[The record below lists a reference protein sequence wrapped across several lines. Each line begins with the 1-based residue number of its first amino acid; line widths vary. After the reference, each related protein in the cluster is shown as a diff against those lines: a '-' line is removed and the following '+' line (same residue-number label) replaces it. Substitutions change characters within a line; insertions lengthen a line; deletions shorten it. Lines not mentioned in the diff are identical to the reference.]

1 MFKTMI
7 FKNELLVLLATT
19 WMISQTI
26 KYLRKLY
33 NVRVFSL
40 GHLRQTYLYSSGMPS
55 GHAAVLTSAIL
66 YMYHKLGPQ
75 DPLLYMII
83 IFGYFWLFEI
93 YMQRRRFDAQ
103 IELLDSL
110 NLKSFKH
117 EDLKVYKDLSGHD
130 LIDIA
135 VGILVAIVVYFI
147 FLHYNVI

>member
-1 MFKTMI
+1 MLFR
-7 FKNELLVLLATT
+7 NEFIILLATT

-33 NVRVFSL
+33 NARVFSL

-66 YMYHKLGPQ
+66 YMYHTLGPQ
-75 DPLLYMII
+75 NPLLYMII

-110 NLKSFKH
+110 NIKELSHKDV
-117 EDLKVYKDLSGHD
+117 EVYQNLSGHD
-130 LIDIA
+130 LIDIG
-135 VGILVAIVVYFI
+135 VGILVAIVVYFF
-147 FLHYNVI
+147 FLHTGKI